1 MNKKNCQ
8 LLWYNFSMNNKDFIS
23 IGKII
28 NFFGIK
34 GEAKVGFDSENQ
46 IKNAKVVYLL
56 DDVSKREL
64 KIKSVRFHKN
74 FAIMKFEGIDDIND
88 LILYKGQRIFVSKQ
102 KAVEK
107 LEKDEYLIQD
117 LVGCT
122 VFDEQDKKIGE
133 VVSVSNN
140 SSQDLLNI
148 KNPIGQIS
156 LVPFVDEFFP
166 VVDIKNKKIIIKPIE
181 GLLS

>member
-1 MNKKNCQ
+1 ME
-8 LLWYNFSMNNKDFIS
+8 NKDYIS

-34 GEAKVGFDSENQ
+34 GEAKIGYTSENQ
-46 IKNAKVVYLL
+46 IKSAKKVFLM
-56 DDVSKREL
+56 DDESKREL
-64 KIKSVRFHKN
+64 TIKSVRFHKN
-74 FAIMKFEGIDDIND
+74 FAIVKFEEVDNIND
-88 LILYKGQRIFVSKQ
+88 LIEYKGQRIFISKA
-102 KAVEK
+102 KALEK
-107 LEKDEYLIQD
+107 LDENEYLIQD
-117 LVGCT
+117 LTGCS
-122 VFDEQDKKIGE
+122 VFSEQNEKIGE
-133 VVSVSNN
+133 VVNIATN

-148 KNPIGQIS
+148 KNLLGQTF

>member
-1 MNKKNCQ
+1 
-8 LLWYNFSMNNKDFIS
+8 MNNKDFIS

-34 GEAKVGFDSENQ
+34 GEAKVGFDNENQ
-46 IKNAKVVYLL
+46 IKNASKIYLL
-56 DDVSKREL
+56 DDPSKREL

-74 FAIMKFEGIDDIND
+74 FAIMKFEGINDIND
-88 LILYKGQRIFVSKQ
+88 LILYKGQRIFISKKQ
-102 KAVEK
+102 AIEK

-117 LVGCT
+117 LIGCC
-122 VFDEQDKKIGE
+122 VVDEEDKKIGE

-148 KNPIGQIS
+148 KNSIGQVS
-156 LVPFVDEFFP
+156 LVPFVNEFFP
-166 VVDIKNKKIIIKPIE
+166 VVDIKNKKIVIKLIE